1 MGLFDMFKKPS
12 KPAALGVSAPAG
24 TLLAPVTGKAVSLS
38 EVSDPVFSSGA
49 MGKGCGVLPEGDTVY
64 APAAGTLSAIG
75 APNFHALGM
84 VCDDGAEVLIHIG
97 VDTVEMKGEGF
108 TVFGTKGAHVSAG
121 EPLIK
126 FSSEKI
132 KAAGHDD
139 VVIMAITNSDDL
151 SSVELTAPGAIE
163 AGKPVVSYAQ

>member
-1 MGLFDMFKKPS
+1 MGLFDKFKKPS

-24 TLLAPVTGKAVSLS
+24 TLLAPVTGKAIPLS

-49 MGKGCGVLPEGDTVY
+49 MGKGCGILPEGDIVY
-64 APAAGTLSAIG
+64 APTAGTLSAIG

-84 VCDDGAEVLIHIG
+84 VSDDGTEVLIHIG

-121 EPLIK
+121 EPLIQ

-132 KAAGHDD
+132 KAAGYDD

-151 SSVELTAPGAIE
+151 SSVEFANGGTIG
-163 AGKPVVSYAQ
+163 AGKPVVSYLK